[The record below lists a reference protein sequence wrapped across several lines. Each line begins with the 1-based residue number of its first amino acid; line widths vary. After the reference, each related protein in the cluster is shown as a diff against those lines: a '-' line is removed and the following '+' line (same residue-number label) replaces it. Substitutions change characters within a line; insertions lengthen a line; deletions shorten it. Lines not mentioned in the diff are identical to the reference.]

1 MTRREFHNQGIAGKR
16 GGLVRLLLA
25 AVLIP
30 LLTSGCFLRSDR
42 ADSNPFQGQARD
54 RSGPMTL
61 EVLNDHFNDARIYTL
76 WNGNRR
82 RIGTVIG
89 KTQESF
95 EIPVGHGDLRVQVD
109 FIAAG
114 GFTTD
119 PITVWP
125 GEVVQLVIPSASRGR
140 LIPRSL
146 E

>member
-1 MTRREFHNQGIAGKR
+1 MTRGKFHNKGR
-16 GGLVRLLLA
+16 WVRLILA

-30 LLTSGCFLRSDR
+30 ILTAGCFLRSDR
-42 ADSNPFQGQARD
+42 DNGDPFQGRD
-54 RSGPMTL
+54 RSGPMVL
-61 EVLNDHFNDARIYTL
+61 EVMNDNFNDARIYTL

-114 GFTTD
+114 SFITD

>member
-1 MTRREFHNQGIAGKR
+1 MTRRKFHNRGIAGKR
-16 GGLVRLLLA
+16 SGLLRLLLA
-25 AVLIP
+25 AVVIP
-30 LLTSGCFLRSDR
+30 LLTAGCFLRSDR
-42 ADSNPFQGQARD
+42 ADADPFQGRD

-125 GEVVQLVIPSASRGR
+125 GEVVQLVIPPASRGR

>member
-1 MTRREFHNQGIAGKR
+1 MTREGFHNRGRAVRR

-30 LLTSGCFLRSDR
+30 LFTAGCFLRSDR
-42 ADSNPFQGQARD
+42 GDTNPFQGRD
-54 RSGPMTL
+54 RSGPMVL
-61 EVLNDHFNDARIYTL
+61 EVMNDNFNDARIYTL

-89 KTQESF
+89 KTQGSF

-114 GFTTD
+114 GFITD
-119 PITVWP
+119 PLTVWP
-125 GEVVQLVIPSASRGR
+125 GEVVQLVIPSASRGQI
-140 LIPRSL
+140 IPRSL